1 MRRHLIP
8 QPYSLLGNAEIFF
21 EEVKKGYFVTF
32 MLLVGN
38 LRLEEKAFFPRA
50 VRKRVICS
58 D

>member
-1 MRRHLIP
+1 LIP